1 MTTFS
6 DDPYDILGLPA
17 SATLVEI
24 RQSYRRRAA
33 ALHPDRNPDPEAAAR
48 FRQVQQAYDLL
59 SDESRRAEHDERRRR
74 HLLDDPKATARALFK
89 SYLESIE

>member
-1 MTTFS
+1 MAIS
-6 DDPYDILGLPA
+6 IDDPYDILGLAA
-17 SATLVEI
+17 SATLAEI
-24 RQSYRRRAA
+24 RQAYRRKAA

-48 FRQVQQAYDLL
+48 FRRVQQAYDLL
-59 SDESRRAEHDERRRR
+59 SDETRRSEHDERRRR